1 MSVMG
6 LCSVLQVTLTSRPL
20 LLGRKFGGHGPPG
33 GCYSS
38 LLLSPKAPIPTNR
51 PTVTAQRWDL
61 DPQNWSMGDCLPHSV
76 PAKPRLGLNPFL
88 EQKKT
93 DTHYLL
99 HTHTHSLPATQHT
112 STPTHQGHLTTLS
125 TRKVHKLCREALLCS
140 RSGHSPLESHS
151 QGVLPAT
158 APYKLSDPGQISDP
172 NTPFPHLKM
181 EVNPGLS

>member
-1 MSVMG
+1 MG
-6 LCSVLQVTLTSRPL
+6 LFSVLQVTPTSRPL
-20 LLGRKFGGHGPPG
+20 LLGCKFGGRGPLG

-38 LLLSPKAPIPTNR
+38 ILLSPKAPIPTNR
-51 PTVTAQRWDL
+51 PTVTTQGWDP
-61 DPQNWSMGDCLPHSV
+61 DPQNWSMDDCPPHSV

-99 HTHTHSLPATQHT
+99 HTHTQLT
-112 STPTHQGHLTTLS
+112 SHPTHIHPDTPGTPHHPLQRTC
-125 TRKVHKLCREALLCS
+125 KVQKLCREAPLCS
-140 RSGHSPLESHS
+140 RSGHGPLESHS